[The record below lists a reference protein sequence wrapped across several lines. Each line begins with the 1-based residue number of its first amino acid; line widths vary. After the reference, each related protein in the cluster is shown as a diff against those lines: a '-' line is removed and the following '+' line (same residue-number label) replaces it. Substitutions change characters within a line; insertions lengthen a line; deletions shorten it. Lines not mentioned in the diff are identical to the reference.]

1 MTSIFVSIYT
11 QDILIRLTIIIKPIY
26 IQNIQ
31 DIDWLEYMKKKKIC
45 SILLVVHLSL
55 WFDIGQYTDVI
66 TFTFSQLFPWF
77 VSIWH
82 LFAPACT
89 SLIIVRAA
97 AAAALLCDNSSI
109 DPDYGY
115 YQWLSAPQGEQGHN
129 EVRGGKGV
137 ETNYSTN
144 TNTNPNTNINTYTN
158 ININTNT
165 NTLCGQGLD
174 SLTHT

>member
-1 MTSIFVSIYT
+1 MIDILRGALQRKCVIPLFLITHMTSIFVSIYT

-89 SLIIVRAA
+89 SLIIYVLR
-97 AAAALLCDNSSI
+97 LLLHYYAIIPRLIPIMVIIN
-109 DPDYGY
+109 DYPPPRVNKATMR
-115 YQWLSAPQGEQGHN
+115 S
-129 EVRGGKGV
+129 GV
-137 ETNYSTN
+137 ER
-144 TNTNPNTNINTYTN
+144 
-158 ININTNT
+158 
-165 NTLCGQGLD
+165 GLRP
-174 SLTHT
+174 TIPQIQIQIQIQI